1 MGEDGQIVALLG
13 QILEELR
20 RLNARPTPATAAPA
34 QAGDLVEVRACSL
47 DGGGWGV
54 RLPAGVDGEGGQKYR
69 KILKDGR
76 SFEVTLDQRVKADP
90 EYGDTWSFIYD
101 EGQRRRREA
110 DIPRTEPEPLPD
122 GLQIDRTSMHS
133 LLTAY
138 HGARLG
144 DVSSA

>member
-1 MGEDGQIVALLG
+1 MGSDRTLGGGETDMGEDGQIVALLG

-20 RLNARPTPATAAPA
+20 RLNARPTPATAVPA

-90 EYGDTWSFIYD
+90 EYGDTWSTLMGNGGAAKPNP
-101 EGQRRRREA
+101 E
-110 DIPRTEPEPLPD
+110 PEPEPLPELAED
-122 GLQIDRTSMHS
+122 DIPF
-133 LLTAY
+133 
-138 HGARLG
+138 
-144 DVSSA
+144 